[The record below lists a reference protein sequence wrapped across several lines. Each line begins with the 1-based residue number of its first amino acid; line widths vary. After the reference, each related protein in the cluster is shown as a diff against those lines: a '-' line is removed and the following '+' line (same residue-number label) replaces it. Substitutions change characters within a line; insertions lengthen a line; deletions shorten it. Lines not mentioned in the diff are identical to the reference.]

1 MVNLQKC
8 PRLERLAEKLAELE
22 DTFGDLSDL
31 YKGRKRISGRS
42 VMEHCLETAEIVSHY
57 TFDTVYI
64 KGALF
69 HDIYED
75 LHLSFKDIKKISIK
89 NGDKIAAIVATLS
102 KDPEI
107 KERALRNKEYM
118 TRLLRAIFNEDPALG
133 LIKIADR
140 RSNLTDIQYLPPK
153 KRTFIADQTIN
164 FYVPIAV
171 KLGFKELAKV
181 LGELSLPYV
190 SNALYSLICTENNII
205 FPTISKHQCN
215 WLGVEHYTK
224 ESQKERR

>member
-1 MVNLQKC
+1 MVI
-8 PRLERLAEKLAELE
+8 
-22 DTFGDLSDL
+22 DL
-31 YKGRKRISGRS
+31 YQDKKRLSGRF
-42 VMEHCLETAEIVSHY
+42 VTEHCLETAEIVSQY
-57 TFDTVYI
+57 TLHTVYI

-69 HDIYED
+69 HDLYED
-75 LHLSFKDIKKISIK
+75 LHLSFKDIKKISRK
-89 NGDKIAAIVATLS
+89 NGNKIAAIVATLS

-140 RSNLTDIQYLPPK
+140 RSNLTDIQYLPPE

-171 KLGFKELAKV
+171 KLGLKELAEV
-181 LGELSLPYV
+181 LWALSLPHA
-190 SNALYSLICTENNII
+190 SSTFERSIDSENSII
-205 FPTISKHQCN
+205 FPTISQHQCN

-224 ESQKERR
+224 ECQKERR